1 MKLFLSYL
9 KRHIRLLLMLL
20 VCGGVAAAVL
30 FLYRVPREGLWYAFL
45 LCLAVGALFL
55 VLGFCRYRSRHKA
68 LQRVLELMGEGS
80 LALPE
85 AEDALEA
92 DYQTLLNAL
101 EEDRRRTVAEAAAE
115 RDRAETFY
123 TAWVHQ
129 IKTPLAAMGLLLQS
143 GEPDPALLKGE
154 LFAMEKYVD
163 LVLTYQRLGGESTDL
178 VLKACDLDAVI
189 RAAVKEYARLFI
201 LKKLTLTFTP
211 TGRTVLTD
219 EKWLGFVIGQLLGNA
234 LKYTNQGGVSI
245 FAQGDRL
252 VIEDTGMGIPESE
265 LPRIFEKSFTG
276 ENGRRLERATGLGLY
291 LCKRTCDLLGH
302 GITAESEV
310 GKGTR
315 VILDLSRPSGPTE

>member
-1 MKLFLSYL
+1 MKLFFSYL

-30 FLYRVPREGLWYAFL
+30 SLYRVPREGLWYAFL
-45 LCLAVGALFL
+45 LCLAVGILFL
-55 VLGFCRYRSRHKA
+55 AVGFCRYRSRHRA
-68 LQRVLELMGEGS
+68 LRRAIDRLGEGA
-80 LALPE
+80 LTLPE

-92 DYQTLLNAL
+92 DYQDMLTAW
-101 EEDRRRTVAEAAAE
+101 EEDRRRIVRETAQTQ
-115 RDRAETFY
+115 DRAETFY

-143 GEPDPALLKGE
+143 GEPDPALLRGE
-154 LFAMEKYVD
+154 LFSMEKYVD

-252 VIEDTGMGIPESE
+252 VIEDTGMGIPENE
-265 LPRIFEKSFTG
+265 LPRIFERSFTG
-276 ENGRRLERATGLGLY
+276 ENGRTIERTTGLGLY
-291 LCKRTCDLLGH
+291 LCKRACDLLGH
-302 GITAESEV
+302 QISAESEV

-315 VILDLSRPSGPTE
+315 VILDLSRMENPKE

>member
-55 VLGFCRYRSRHKA
+55 VLGFCRYQSRHKA
-68 LQRVLELMGEGS
+68 LQRALDQLGEGS

-92 DYQTLLNAL
+92 DYQTLLNVL
-101 EEDRRRTVAEAAAE
+101 EEDRRRIEREAAAE

-178 VLKACDLDAVI
+178 VLKACDLDTVI

-252 VIEDTGMGIPESE
+252 IIEDTGMGIPESE

-302 GITAESEV
+302 GITAESKV

-315 VILDLSRPSGPTE
+315 VILDLSRPNGVME